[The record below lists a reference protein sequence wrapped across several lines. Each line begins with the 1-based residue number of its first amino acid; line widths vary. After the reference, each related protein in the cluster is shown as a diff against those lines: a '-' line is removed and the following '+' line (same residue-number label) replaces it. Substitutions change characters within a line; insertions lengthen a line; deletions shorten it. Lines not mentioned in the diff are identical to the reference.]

1 MSFIDGILVGKCSGK
16 KKPWGLGGYSPEK
29 IEERHRPLSPVN
41 KKRTEI

>member
-1 MSFIDGILVGKCSGK
+1 MGFTGDILVGEYCGK

-29 IEERHRPLSPVN
+29 IEENHRSLSPDN